1 MDKDLNLS
9 DYEYK
14 CGGYS
19 EALYGQNKVANL
31 TSHHG
36 YLHTLYPRRTPF

>member
-9 DYEYK
+9 DWEYK

-19 EALYGQNKVANL
+19 EPLYEQNEVTDQK
-31 TSHHG
+31 SYHG
-36 YLHTLYPRRTPF
+36 NLHTLYPR